1 MLCASL
7 SRVIG
12 PWRAAF
18 SENSHQASFR
28 PGSVRVGFLCLVF
41 GLVVV
46 VLCERECV
54 VRVRWGVGPNHVWT
68 LSDIFEIFS
77 STHSFHTC
85 DSSETTV
92 GRRGGIF
99 TAFMGGTQSH
109 ILCTPTGSGVDG
121 CLPCVDEDQVCTRAC
136 LTEKTRI
143 CIRIP
148 DSGFALCACAGPELL
163 RHQRLQAGSE
173 MHLERHEWHFSE
185 RSLHHVPNLS
195 QRRRRLYQLF
205 EI

>member
-1 MLCASL
+1 MSRSNYKLCNRKPSRAKRDGRGEGVLHSSKTPREAYPLTAIVEIYESPAGSHKLHPKLHPYQHEVDRRSAVLCAAVS
-7 SRVIG
+7 
-12 PWRAAF
+12 
-18 SENSHQASFR
+18 
-28 PGSVRVGFLCLVF
+28 PGKVF
-41 GLVVV
+41 TPATPP
-46 VLCERECV
+46 R
-54 VRVRWGVGPNHVWT
+54 
-68 LSDIFEIFS
+68 
-77 STHSFHTC
+77 
-85 DSSETTV
+85 TV

-173 MHLERHEWHFSE
+173 MHLERHEWYFSE

-195 QRRRRLYQLF
+195 QRRR
-205 EI
+205 